1 MEPSEI
7 EFLAE
12 KDKVEVV
19 PNFTAN
25 TLYLLE
31 GDVGPFNAGLSLEVP
46 IWLATDLRQRQKCRI
61 LQPDWMDPEVL
72 EEVKE
77 KEKEETLF
85 TKLPNPQIF
94 VFANLILDV
103 ATSDISKADEIKTFL
118 KGKLLLFFQTSSFG
132 NITTSQN
139 ASYLSI
145 SFLVL

>member
-77 KEKEETLF
+77 KEKVL
-85 TKLPNPQIF
+85 
-94 VFANLILDV
+94 
-103 ATSDISKADEIKTFL
+103 ATVGLSVTIVVTFPSEAGEI
-118 KGKLLLFFQTSSFG
+118 Q
-132 NITTSQN
+132 
-139 ASYLSI
+139 
-145 SFLVL
+145 